1 MIKIVVEMGVYINIG
16 KLVKVNNYCIHVRA
30 VSCHCQFS
38 GVIDKTVVQI
48 ASATGIGYQH
58 DGSMRFSNKLTYA
71 LNC

>member
-16 KLVKVNNYCIHVRA
+16 KLVKVNNYCICA
-30 VSCHCQFS
+30 CHCQFS
-38 GVIDKTVVQI
+38 GVIHKTVVRI